1 MLAGLTLAF
10 VLMAQD
16 ALPQSPAEPVSAEE
30 TPPDAGT
37 PTESV
42 IVVAPRIDPLDVVRC
57 HRESAGVGSI
67 LPRRVCSTERQDRA
81 RREHDQAEFAR
92 MQDMQ
97 GRGQPVR
104 QRRGE

>member
-10 VLMAQD
+10 ALMTQD
-16 ALPQSPAEPVSAEE
+16 AAPQPAETAPAEA
-30 TPPDAGT
+30 TPPDAGA
-37 PTESV
+37 PTENV
-42 IVVAPRIDPLDVVRC
+42 TVEAPRLDPLDVVHCR
-57 HRESAGVGSI
+57 REPAGVGSI
-67 LPRRVCSTERQDRA
+67 LPRRVCSTERQDQA

-104 QRRGE
+104 RRRGE